1 MLFKLHYRFSN
12 ADEIR
17 TMMSNTVRDQLALMD
32 AGKIPLNMMKSH
44 HLYPGDIKL
53 KSFSVSAFLAM
64 GGKMTPYRYKEMRFS
79 GGGNCGLLWLL
90 RQEAGYFI
98 VYGNRLPIEDI
109 KKKAFK
115 ESFHYLAVNVQ
126 KKLIIDNKSS
136 QSFLRLSMAAF
147 ELRLKTV
154 HTILALEKQE
164 GNEWKHIF

>member
-1 MLFKLHYRFSN
+1 MLFNLHYRFSN

-17 TMMSNTVRDQLALMD
+17 TMMSNTVRDQLVLM
-32 AGKIPLNMMKSH
+32 ATGQIPLNMMKSH

-64 GGKMTPYRYKEMRFS
+64 GAKMTPYRYKEMRFP

-90 RQEAGYFI
+90 RQEAGFFI
-98 VYGNRLPIEDI
+98 VYGNRLAIEDI
-109 KKKAFK
+109 NKKAFK

-136 QSFLRLSMAAF
+136 QSFLRLSKAAF

-164 GNEWKHIF
+164 GNEWKNTF